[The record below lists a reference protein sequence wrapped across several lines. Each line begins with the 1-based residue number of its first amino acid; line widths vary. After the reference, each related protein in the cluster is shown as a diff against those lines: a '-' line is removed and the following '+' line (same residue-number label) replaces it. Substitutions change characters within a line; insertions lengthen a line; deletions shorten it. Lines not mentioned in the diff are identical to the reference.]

1 MKILVTGGSGFIGSH
16 TVVELVKAGFTPII
30 VDNLDNSSIE
40 VLAGLEKILGHKPKF
55 YKEDCNDKEAM
66 QRIFRHEGNLQGI
79 IHFAAHKAVGESVSK
94 PLKYYRNNLNSL
106 VCLLE
111 TALEYGVSNFVFSS
125 SCTVYGEPET
135 LPVDES
141 FPVLPATSPYG
152 NTKQMAEEI
161 IRDTVASGEKLKAL
175 SLRYFNP
182 VGSHESAEIG
192 EHPVGVPGNLIPF
205 VMQTAAGW
213 REKLSVFGDDY
224 DTPDGTC
231 IRDYIHVVDLAKAH
245 VHALQY
251 LINQPTESLYDWV
264 NLGTGQGNSVM
275 EVIKTFERVSGKKL
289 NYQITNRRPGD
300 VIKIYAATEK
310 AERVLGWKTEKTL
323 EDALADSWRWQQKLG
338 PKPSH

>member
-1 MKILVTGGSGFIGSH
+1 
-16 TVVELVKAGFTPII
+16 
-30 VDNLDNSSIE
+30 
-40 VLAGLEKILGHKPKF
+40 
-55 YKEDCNDKEAM
+55 
-66 QRIFRHEGNLQGI
+66 
-79 IHFAAHKAVGESVSK
+79 
-94 PLKYYRNNLNSL
+94 
-106 VCLLE
+106 LE

-310 AERVLGWKTEKTL
+310 AERVLVGKPKKHL
-323 EDALADSWRWQQKLG
+323 KMRWLIPGDGSKNWD
-338 PKPSH
+338 PSHHIKVLKESGFHYLKS